1 MDYFARAVR
10 LSELDD
16 HRVALAIAHN
26 PYATTKYAAQEISR
40 SFDREERGLVRGG
53 TVERGGVRLGDL
65 YSAFGPARRQ
75 QVSHEEWERQRAERV
90 AARER
95 TRRMVE
101 EREKRNGGKR

>member
-10 LSELDD
+10 LAELDD

-26 PYATTKYAAQEISR
+26 PYATSTHAAREISR
-40 SFDREERGLVRGG
+40 SFDREEQGLVRGR

-65 YSAFGPARRQ
+65 YSAFGPARRE
-75 QVSHEEWERQRAERV
+75 QVSRDVWERQRAERV

-95 TRRMVE
+95 TRQMVE
-101 EREKRNGGKR
+101 ERERNGGK